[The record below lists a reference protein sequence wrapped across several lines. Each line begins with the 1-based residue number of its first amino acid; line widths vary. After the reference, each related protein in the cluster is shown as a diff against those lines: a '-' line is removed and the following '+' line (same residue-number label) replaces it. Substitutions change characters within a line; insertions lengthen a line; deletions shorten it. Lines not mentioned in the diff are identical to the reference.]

1 MSTAARIDEL
11 RKKFEENP
19 RRYFAPLANEYR
31 KSGDLAMAVALCRE
45 HLPKQPGHM
54 SGYIV
59 FGQALY
65 ESGDLGEARAVFE
78 QALALDPENLIALR
92 HLGDIAR
99 ADGDALAARRWYE
112 RVLDADPR
120 NDDIAAQLAT
130 LATGLT
136 PTSVLSFAEPTAP
149 SMVPAANSSI
159 EPFTRTPLTP
169 PPMVAIGIGA
179 LPTPDAVMRA
189 VDLDAFSGRMNSRT
203 PIDLDEIE
211 TPPVAP
217 PAESAAAPTGAGL
230 GWPSVSGNEILHGAT
245 HAEAVEKDD
254 VADVP
259 EEFEA
264 TQLVVSPRDEADAF
278 DFPDVPTSAS
288 IAAVGSGMV
297 TSAAPVG
304 ALTTSEPQAAPIGE
318 TDPLPPAEAG
328 APFEEEF
335 EEGLVAPEWPETSA
349 IVARIVTPRA
359 TTPSVAPNAI
369 TPPTQYAVG
378 DAVAAFGREPH
389 DPMES
394 PLSSDASA
402 DSHERMTPRWDTPRV
417 SMASVVADASTADEE
432 FHIEPLPPELA
443 AAFAE
448 PTTSEA
454 TVTAIEHAGPEIEED
469 VSFDADVV
477 ALGEEAH
484 TTDLPWIST
493 ADSVPND
500 REPTMSSAMDAPGL
514 EEIVEAFAVDARAA
528 GDDERFTVAAL
539 DGPVPADDITLFAAD
554 RADVVNPTVE
564 QSDVFLFEESEVD
577 EMQEVAADV
586 GGEFDDGE
594 ESVLVESADI
604 VESEPAFVTETMGE
618 LLVSQ
623 GFVARAIGVYGEL
636 VRRRPYD
643 PLLSSRLAELQAQMA
658 PLETSVYQQQAES
671 ADASADL
678 SSWAD
683 EAVAHASA
691 ETPTPSYGRPGFATN
706 TPLASRRVTPYAHP
720 AAAESFAPRR
730 SAREWFSAIAAR
742 RVPRRTPPIAVVAV
756 TAEPSSLE
764 GLSSLFGTD
773 TSLNEDAAARALAD
787 AFAPVSARDLESGT
801 TLDFEFARSTPEFVR
816 SITPVMATSMPI
828 IPTLAQV
835 PSMRPR
841 SMTPAAPSSSVP
853 SGGGNAG
860 FSFDKFFPDPA
871 NRRGTP
877 AAPSPA
883 LSEPPVTD
891 DLAQFSAW
899 LKGLGNS

>member
-149 SMVPAANSSI
+149 SMLPAANSSI
-159 EPFTRTPLTP
+159 EPFTRTSLTP
-169 PPMVAIGIGA
+169 PLMVAIGLGA
-179 LPTPDAVMRA
+179 SPTPDSVMRA
-189 VDLDAFSGRMNSRT
+189 VDLDAFSGRVTSRT

-217 PAESAAAPTGAGL
+217 PAEAAAAPAGAGL

-245 HAEAVEKDD
+245 HADAVEKDE

-264 TQLVVSPRDEADAF
+264 TQLVVSPRAEADAF

-288 IAAVGSGMV
+288 IGDA
-297 TSAAPVG
+297 
-304 ALTTSEPQAAPIGE
+304 
-318 TDPLPPAEAG
+318 DPLRPAEAA

-369 TPPTQYAVG
+369 TPPTQYAVS

-394 PLSSDASA
+394 PLSSEESA
-402 DSHERMTPRWDTPRV
+402 DSHERVTPRWDTPRV
-417 SMASVVADASTADEE
+417 SMPSVVADTSTADEE

-443 AAFAE
+443 AAFAQ

-454 TVTAIEHAGPEIEED
+454 TVTATEHAGPEIEEE

-477 ALGEEAH
+477 ALGEEAQ

-528 GDDERFTVAAL
+528 GNDERFAVAAL
-539 DGPVPADDITLFAAD
+539 DGPVPADDITLFAD
-554 RADVVNPTVE
+554 HRADVVDPTVE
-564 QSDVFLFEESEVD
+564 QSDVFMFEESDVGAI
-577 EMQEVAADV
+577 QEVVADV

-594 ESVLVESADI
+594 ESAMVDSVDI

-658 PLETSVYQQQAES
+658 PLETSAYQQQTES

-706 TPLASRRVTPYAHP
+706 TPLASRRVTPYAYP

-730 SAREWFSAIAAR
+730 SAREWFSSIAAR

-756 TAEPSSLE
+756 TAEPSSPE

-816 SITPVMATSMPI
+816 SITPVMATAMPI
-828 IPTLAQV
+828 VPTPAQV
-835 PSMRPR
+835 QAMRPR
-841 SMTPAAPSSSVP
+841 RMTPAAPSSSVP

-877 AAPSPA
+877 AAPSPP

>member
-149 SMVPAANSSI
+149 SMLPAANSSI
-159 EPFTRTPLTP
+159 EPFTRTSLTP
-169 PPMVAIGIGA
+169 PLMVAIGLGA
-179 LPTPDAVMRA
+179 SPTPDSVMRA
-189 VDLDAFSGRMNSRT
+189 VDLDAFSGRVTSRT

-217 PAESAAAPTGAGL
+217 PAEAAAAPAGAGL

-245 HAEAVEKDD
+245 HADAVEKDE

-264 TQLVVSPRDEADAF
+264 TQLVVSPRAEADAF

-288 IAAVGSGMV
+288 IGDA
-297 TSAAPVG
+297 
-304 ALTTSEPQAAPIGE
+304 
-318 TDPLPPAEAG
+318 DPLRPAEAA

-349 IVARIVTPRA
+349 IVARIVTPGA

-369 TPPTQYAVG
+369 TPPTQYAVS

-394 PLSSDASA
+394 PLSSEESA
-402 DSHERMTPRWDTPRV
+402 DSHERVTPRWDTPRV
-417 SMASVVADASTADEE
+417 SMPSVVADTSTADEE

-443 AAFAE
+443 AAFAQ

-454 TVTAIEHAGPEIEED
+454 TVTATEHAGPEIEEE

-477 ALGEEAH
+477 ALGEEAQ

-528 GDDERFTVAAL
+528 GNDERFAVAAL
-539 DGPVPADDITLFAAD
+539 DGPVPADDITLFAD
-554 RADVVNPTVE
+554 HRADVVDPTVE
-564 QSDVFLFEESEVD
+564 QSDVFMFEESDVGAI
-577 EMQEVAADV
+577 QEVVADV

-594 ESVLVESADI
+594 ESAMVDSVDI

-658 PLETSVYQQQAES
+658 PLETSAYQQQTE
-671 ADASADL
+671 SADL

-706 TPLASRRVTPYAHP
+706 TPLASRRVTPYAYP

-730 SAREWFSAIAAR
+730 SAREWFSSIAAR

-756 TAEPSSLE
+756 TAEPSSPE

-816 SITPVMATSMPI
+816 SITPVMATAMPI
-828 IPTLAQV
+828 VPTPAQV
-835 PSMRPR
+835 PAMRPR
-841 SMTPAAPSSSVP
+841 RMTPAAPSSSVP

-877 AAPSPA
+877 AAPSPP